1 MRKNVKQQLA
11 LRVLSTAAL
20 MAMVSSIAT
29 AAFAD
34 TYDLNTGSVTVETKE
49 DGFTYVTQLDNT
61 QKDGYARNDKDDIL
75 HDYQDKT
82 GVTITSYGQQ
92 TSNTITVETAKDQT
106 TDVTLEDVFINREGA
121 WSSDSEAALT
131 VKGDGNTNIELNG
144 NNTLSSTGAH
154 AGLEKTDAECSGTL
168 TITDD
173 KNDDGSEKEKDK
185 YGYSTGGNTGTLAV
199 VGGGSGGAGIGGQGR
214 IESDSR
220 AQEIHD
226 ASNITITGGNIS
238 AGRTPE
244 GCNYNAHWNPGAGI
258 GGGSHGGDG
267 TNITITGN
275 ANVDAYGS
283 YYAAGIGGSDYFLE
297 EGEDGK
303 SYTKGGDGENIT
315 ISGNAKVTARGWDA
329 AGIGGAE
336 YGAGKNI
343 QIKDNADVHAY
354 AGPNGAGIGGGR
366 GCGGEVSISGN
377 ATVFAQGDNGGAG
390 IGSGDHNCNDVA
402 PERRDTTVT
411 ISDNATVTAIGSF
424 NSAGI
429 GNGNDQRNLGKTD
442 ITITGGTITAIG
454 GVITKDG
461 RIFGGCGIGG
471 GEDYEDGSPA
481 QNVTVTINGTTGNTT
496 VNASCAQDV
505 ESAISKGN
513 DTADII
519 GYDADGVSPFGEEH
533 SVVVRM
539 YKKGSITLSDFDRN
553 THRYNSV
560 NYNPGELYQTVHN
573 RKYMEE
579 HPEEIVDINKLKDE
593 DLHDWKLVG
602 RVVEPTLEKGGYADY
617 VCGIDKCGQTKR
629 VVLPKLTPEPSEP
642 DTTDPDVPGGNT
654 PDTPNKPDTPKQP
667 DGTTPAP
674 VTPDAPVQ
682 DSTAPADTLA
692 ADTTA
697 DAAAVPADAAVAP
710 AAAQNVVQDAK
721 PEAAATA
728 AVSAAA
734 LPQTGANW
742 LAVVGS
748 ALSGMFLLAAG
759 FVLNRKNRR
768 MN

>member
-1 MRKNVKQQLA
+1 MRKNVKKQLA

-20 MAMVSSIAT
+20 VAMVSSIAT
-29 AAFAD
+29 AAFAAEYNVKD
-34 TYDLNTGSVTVETKE
+34 GSVEIVA
-49 DGFTYVTQLDNT
+49 
-61 QKDGYARNDKDDIL
+61 KDGVQRITQWVNKDIGIYVQDDNGEDIRDREDSDIVL
-75 HDYQDKT
+75 TTKGET
-82 GVTITSYGQQ
+82 TSNTVTITA
-92 TSNTITVETAKDQT
+92 EEKKDTAN
-106 TDVTLEDVFINREGA
+106 VTLQDVFINREGA

-131 VKGDGNTNIELNG
+131 VKGDGNTSIELNG

-173 KNDDGSEKEKDK
+173 KNDDGSEKEEKDK
-185 YGYSTGGNTGTLAV
+185 YGYSTGGDTGTLAV
-199 VGGGSGGAGIGGQGR
+199 IGGGSGGAGIGGQGG
-214 IESDSR
+214 SYADSR

-226 ASNITITGGNIS
+226 ASNITITGGNIN
-238 AGRTPE
+238 AGHTPD
-244 GCNYNAHWNPGAGI
+244 GCDYNAHYSTGAGI

-283 YYAAGIGGSDYFLE
+283 YYAAGIGGSDYITDHR
-297 EGEDGK
+297 EDK
-303 SYTKGGDGENIT
+303 SYLAGGNGENIT

-343 QIKDNADVHAY
+343 QIKDHADVHAY
-354 AGPNGAGIGGGR
+354 SGGNGAGIGGGR
-366 GCGGEVSISGN
+366 GCGGEVSISGY
-377 ATVFAQGDNGGAG
+377 ATVFAQGDNGGSG
-390 IGSGDHNCNDVA
+390 IGSGKEIRNKEVA

-411 ISDNATVTAIGSF
+411 ISDNATVTAIGSYH
-424 NSAGI
+424 SAGI
-429 GNGNDQRNLGKTD
+429 GNGSDHRNVGKTD
-442 ITITGGTITAIG
+442 ITITGGTVNAISGSYSASAIG
-454 GVITKDG
+454 GGK
-461 RIFGGCGIGG
+461 
-471 GEDYEDGSPA
+471 DYEDGSPA

-496 VNASCAQDV
+496 INASCTEDM

-513 DTADII
+513 GTADII
-519 GYDADGVSPFGEEH
+519 GYDADGVSPFGEDH

-539 YKKGSITLSDFDRN
+539 YKKGSLTLKDYDQN
-553 THRYNSV
+553 THRYKSID
-560 NYNPGELYQTVHN
+560 YNHGELYQTVHN

-602 RVVEPTLEKGGYADY
+602 KVVETTPNKDGYADY
-617 VCGIDKCGQTKR
+617 ICSIDKCGQTKH
-629 VVLPKLTPEPSEP
+629 VVLPKLTPKPSEP
-642 DTTDPDVPGGNT
+642 DTPSTPET
-654 PDTPNKPDTPKQP
+654 PDTPDTPSTP
-667 DGTTPAP
+667 DVPSTPEVTPADP
-674 VTPDAPVQ
+674 AVTPDAPAQ
-682 DSTAPADTLA
+682 DGTAPADTPA

-697 DAAAVPADAAVAP
+697 T
-710 AAAQNVVQDAK
+710 AQNVAQNAEPKAV
-721 PEAAATA
+721 AASTA
-728 AVSAAA
+728 APAA

-748 ALSGMFLLAAG
+748 ALSGLFLLAAG
-759 FVLNRKNRR
+759 FVLDRKNRR